1 MFAIIGG
8 SGFSKIQPDIFQEK
22 ITVET
27 EFGKVVVF
35 SIERNGLKGYFLPR
49 HGTGH
54 AYPPHLVP
62 YKANIKALKSLG
74 VERILAT
81 SAVGSLNENLK
92 PGTLVIPD
100 QFIDF
105 TKCRDFTF
113 STEGNVYHVDFTEP
127 FCREIAESVLKA
139 ARSLDVEIVSGA
151 TYVVTEGPRF
161 ETPAEINAFRILGG
175 DLVGM
180 TLVPEC
186 VLSRELGICYLTL
199 SVVTNMAAGIK
210 GEKLTATEVEEMML
224 EKQSLILSLLLKAA
238 ELLPQEKSCACSR
251 ALDGSGI

>member
-8 SGFSKIQPDIFQEK
+8 SGFSKIQPGIFKEK
-22 ITVET
+22 MRVET
-27 EFGKVVVF
+27 EFGSVDVF
-35 SIERNGLKGYFLPR
+35 AVEHNGLKGYFLPR

-54 AYPPHLVP
+54 SYPPHLVP
-62 YKANIKALKSLG
+62 YKANIKALKDLG

-92 PGTLVIPD
+92 PGSIVIPD

-113 STEGNVYHVDFTEP
+113 STEGKVYHIDFTEP
-127 FCREIAESVLKA
+127 FCSEIAESVLKA
-139 ARSLDVEIVSGA
+139 ARKLNIEIFSGA

-161 ETPAEINAFRILGG
+161 ETPAEINAFKILGG

-186 VLSRELGICYLTL
+186 VLSRELGICYLTV
-199 SVVTNMAAGIK
+199 SVVTNMAAGMK
-210 GEKLTATEVEEMML
+210 GEKLTATEVEEMMR
-224 EKQSLILSLLLKAA
+224 EKQSLILDLLLNAA
-238 ELLPQEKSCACSR
+238 EMIPAQKSCTCSR
-251 ALDGSGI
+251 AFEGAEI